1 MNEKWKSNG
10 RKQTVSWPVG
20 RKNCGF
26 RGNVRVLLV
35 SSAMPGDQKSLQ
47 PSLSA
52 SIGVRNTPSSKT
64 MLTQRRYS
72 LQDSLTLQT
81 SVVSE
86 QPASYTLL
94 PWQQKASRHGE
105 ILLPKQQNL
114 KKKKWA
120 LNYKLH
126 YKLIQRGE

>member
-47 PSLSA
+47 PSFSA

-64 MLTQRRYS
+64 MLTQRRYL

-81 SVVSE
+81 SDVSE

-94 PWQQKASRHGE
+94 PWQQKASRQGE

-114 KKKKWA
+114 KKKKVG
-120 LNYKLH
+120 LKLQAT
-126 YKLIQRGE
+126 L